1 MSNMKLTAA
10 PASEG
15 SSLFANLR
23 HKMPKD
29 TGIFVVMLVIALTF
43 EIAGWYVR
51 DQSFLLNTNRLVLIV
66 LQVAII
72 GIIAVGVTQVIITT
86 GIDLSSG
93 SVIALAA
100 VVAASLAQTSD
111 SLSPMFPAL
120 VNLPAV
126 IPICAGIG
134 VGLLCGLTNGF
145 LVTRTGIPPFIATLG
160 MMVSARGLAQYY
172 TQGNPISFLSDSFTA
187 IGQGAM
193 PVIIFFVIAAVF
205 HIALKHT
212 RYGKYVYAIGGN
224 MTSAKV
230 SGINVNKYLVIVYTI
245 AGALSGLAGVVLAAR
260 RQQRPVEYGDVL
272 RAGRD
277 CRRGDRRQQLMGG
290 VGRITGTLIG
300 AMILGLIK
308 SGFTFVG
315 VDAYVQDIIKGI
327 IIVAAVTIDM
337 RRNRKNTNLINERQ
351 RRRMPLPPVLSRN
364 KQNTPRQAPPVCF
377 ARAAHPVQFRHFRC
391 PFVRGHAWPAV
402 SGVV

>member
-1 MSNMKLTAA
+1 MKLTA
-10 PASEG
+10 PPVSTR
-15 SSLFANLR
+15 SSFFGQLR
-23 HKMPKD
+23 NKFPKD
-29 TGIFVVMLVIALTF
+29 TGIFLVMIAMALIF
-43 EIAGWYVR
+43 EAAGWYVR

-111 SLSPMFPAL
+111 SLSPMFPSL
-120 VNLPAV
+120 VNLPAI
-126 IPICAGIG
+126 IPICAGIS
-134 VGLLCGLTNGF
+134 VGLLCGLANGV

-172 TQGNPISFLSDSFTA
+172 TQGNPISSLSDSFTA

-193 PVIIFFVIAAVF
+193 PVIIFFVVAALF

-212 RYGKYVYAIGGN
+212 RYGKYVYAIGSN
-224 MTSAKV
+224 VTSAKV
-230 SGINVNKYLVIVYTI
+230 SGINVNKYLVLVYTT
-245 AGALSGLAGVVLAAR
+245 AGGLAGLAGVVLAAR
-260 RQQRPVEYGDVL
+260 VSSGQSSMGMSYELDAITAAVIG
-272 RAGRD
+272 GSS
-277 CRRGDRRQQLMGG
+277 LMGG

-300 AMILGLIK
+300 AVILGLIK
-308 SGFTFVG
+308 SGFTFIG

-327 IIVAAVTIDM
+327 IIVSAVAIDM
-337 RRNRKNTNLINERQ
+337 QRNRQK
-351 RRRMPLPPVLSRN
+351 
-364 KQNTPRQAPPVCF
+364 K
-377 ARAAHPVQFRHFRC
+377 
-391 PFVRGHAWPAV
+391 
-402 SGVV
+402 

>member
-15 SSLFANLR
+15 SSFFANLR

-245 AGALSGLAGVVLAAR
+245 AGALSGLAGVVRGGA
-260 RQQRPVEYGDVL
+260 RQQRPVEHGDVL
-272 RAGRD
+272 RAGRY
-277 CRRGDRRQQLMGG
+277 CRRGDRRQQLN
-290 VGRITGTLIG
+290 GRSG
-300 AMILGLIK
+300 AHYRHPDWRDDPWPDQKRFYLC
-308 SGFTFVG
+308 
-315 VDAYVQDIIKGI
+315 
-327 IIVAAVTIDM
+327 
-337 RRNRKNTNLINERQ
+337 
-351 RRRMPLPPVLSRN
+351 RRRCLC
-364 KQNTPRQAPPVCF
+364 A
-377 ARAAHPVQFRHFRC
+377 
-391 PFVRGHAWPAV
+391 GYY
-402 SGVV
+402 

>member
-1 MSNMKLTAA
+1 
-10 PASEG
+10 
-15 SSLFANLR
+15 
-23 HKMPKD
+23 
-29 TGIFVVMLVIALTF
+29 
-43 EIAGWYVR
+43 
-51 DQSFLLNTNRLVLIV
+51 
-66 LQVAII
+66 
-72 GIIAVGVTQVIITT
+72 
-86 GIDLSSG
+86 
-93 SVIALAA
+93 
-100 VVAASLAQTSD
+100 
-111 SLSPMFPAL
+111 
-120 VNLPAV
+120 
-126 IPICAGIG
+126 
-134 VGLLCGLTNGF
+134 
-145 LVTRTGIPPFIATLG
+145 
-160 MMVSARGLAQYY
+160 
-172 TQGNPISFLSDSFTA
+172 
-187 IGQGAM
+187 M

-260 RQQRPVEYGDVL
+260 VSSGQSSMGMSYELDAIAAAVIG
-272 RAGRD
+272 GSS
-277 CRRGDRRQQLMGG
+277 LMGG

-337 RRNRKNTNLINERQ
+337 RRNRKKTLILSTGGCGEGCRCRPSCPEINKIRPA
-351 RRRMPLPPVLSRN
+351 RRGLSVLPTRLILYS
-364 KQNTPRQAPPVCF
+364 F
-377 ARAAHPVQFRHFRC
+377 ATSVVYSSGA
-391 PFVRGHAWPAV
+391 HAWPPV